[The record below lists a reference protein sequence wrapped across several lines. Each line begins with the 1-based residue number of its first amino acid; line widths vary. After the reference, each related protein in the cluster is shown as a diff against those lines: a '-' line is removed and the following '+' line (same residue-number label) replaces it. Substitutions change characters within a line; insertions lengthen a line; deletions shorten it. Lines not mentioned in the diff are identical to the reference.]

1 MFVYETSNTHG
12 VTSAGEDGRRGRKR
26 GWVGFPHMS
35 QPSRVALSGP
45 GVTEAEPDEGEG
57 LWSVAVCKWGWL
69 RVMECF
75 REVRTRR

>member
-1 MFVYETSNTHG
+1 MASLQQVRTAEEG
-12 VTSAGEDGRRGRKR
+12 GRG
-26 GWVGFPHMS
+26 GGFPHMS

-57 LWSVAVCKWGWL
+57 LWSVAVCEWGWL